1 MWEMKYIRS
10 SFVRTKPDMTERMV
24 SVEFQLENIYIM
36 GYIAC
41 YGSFMHF
48 ITSPMGV
55 ATDGTPPRLV
65 INH

>member
-1 MWEMKYIRS
+1 
-10 SFVRTKPDMTERMV
+10 MTERMA

-65 INH
+65 INHWLL